1 VDNVV
6 TVMSF
11 TLTLHAVDK
20 LGDKP
25 QTSAEVLEVAVDQV
39 VLSHLYC
46 KQAKGQYTYVYYK
59 QVLN

>member
-1 VDNVV
+1 
-6 TVMSF
+6 MSF